1 MYYNYG
7 LYCSSNSCNYTYL
20 AIDECFDSMDYNYII
35 VEQLLQYFVSMDY
48 KYRAAKW
55 TVVAI
60 FHRDKILYKPQT
72 D

>member
-1 MYYNYG
+1 
-7 LYCSSNSCNYTYL
+7 
-20 AIDECFDSMDYNYII
+20 MDYNYII